1 MSTDPIRVVIAD
13 AHEAV
18 RAETLSLIKRDRRL
32 DVAGE
37 AASGQQAI
45 DLVARLKPDVLV
57 LDLRLPDIP
66 GMEVARRIAR
76 DYPGTRILALS
87 SYDDEDYVVA
97 ALDAGVAGYLPK
109 TAGADEV
116 LNAIHS
122 IVEGDVVL
130 RTAVASRLLRRAVS
144 TRTSRGEGE
153 RLTDRELEILEL
165 VARGLRNRQIAEELH
180 LSSRT
185 VEAHLAHAFTKL
197 KVATRTQ
204 ALLQAAARGL
214 LVIPMVL

>member
-1 MSTDPIRVVIAD
+1 MPTDLIRVAVAD

-18 RAETLSLIKRDRRL
+18 RADTLAMIERDRRL
-32 DVAGE
+32 VVVGE
-37 AASGQQAI
+37 AATGQEAI
-45 DLVARLKPDVLV
+45 ELVAAVQPDVLV
-57 LDLRLPDIP
+57 LDPRLPDRP
-66 GMEVARRIAR
+66 GMEVARRIAA
-76 DYPGTRILALS
+76 DTPGTRILALS

-97 ALDAGVAGYLPK
+97 ALDAGIAGYLPK
-109 TAGADEV
+109 TASADDI
-116 LNAIHS
+116 LGAIHA
-122 IVEGDVVL
+122 VVRGDVVL
-130 RTAVASRLLRRAVS
+130 QPAIASALMKRAVS
-144 TRTSRGEGE
+144 ARGSRSEAG
-153 RLTDRELEILEL
+153 RLTGREVEILEL

-185 VEAHLAHAFTKL
+185 VEAHLTHAFTKL